1 MVVRLP
7 VVQRLAV
14 ALPGRVGA
22 RRPPGVR
29 RVVVVVVAARRRLAV
44 VAVAA

>member
-22 RRPPGVR
+22 RRPPVGPQA
-29 RVVVVVVAARRRLAV
+29 VVVAVPQPLAVAAV
-44 VAVAA
+44 VA